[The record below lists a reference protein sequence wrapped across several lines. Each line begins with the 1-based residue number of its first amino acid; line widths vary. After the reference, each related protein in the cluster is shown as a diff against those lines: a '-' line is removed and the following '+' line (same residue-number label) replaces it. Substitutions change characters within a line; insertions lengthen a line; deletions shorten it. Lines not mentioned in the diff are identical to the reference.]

1 MSRQGID
8 GGSKTVVLP
17 RHGDDM
23 LVSRLMM
30 IVPAT
35 LGQVADS
42 WQWKT
47 KLVGGRS
54 LSNPNPKLQKI
65 V

>member
-1 MSRQGID
+1 M
-8 GGSKTVVLP
+8 VLP